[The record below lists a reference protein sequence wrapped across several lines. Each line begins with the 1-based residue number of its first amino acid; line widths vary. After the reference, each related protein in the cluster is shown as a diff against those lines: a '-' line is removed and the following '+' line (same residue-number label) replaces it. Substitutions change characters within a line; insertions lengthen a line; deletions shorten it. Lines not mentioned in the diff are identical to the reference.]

1 MSSEEKGIKVR
12 ILDKEFRVSC
22 TQEAQPAL
30 YEAAS
35 YLDNQMRQIRQSG
48 RVIGAERIAIMA
60 ALNLSHEILA
70 LKQKSSDE
78 DVEILRDRLQALQQK
93 IDGAIS
99 SQGQA
104 YDRMKDESDAS
115 AKLEHSRNFEEA
127 TEY

>member
-22 TQEAQPAL
+22 TKEAEPAL

-60 ALNLSHEILA
+60 ALNLSHELLA
-70 LKQKSSDE
+70 LKQKTSDE

-99 SQGQA
+99 SQGQP
-104 YDRMKDESDAS
+104 YDRIRDESDAS
-115 AKLEHSRNFEEA
+115 GKFEHSRNFEEA